1 MRAVIHGDDFTLL
14 GDKENLMWFRSQ
26 VSKRFEAKFRGMIGP
41 EKNDSK
47 EITILNRTVRWTARG
62 IEYEADKRH
71 VEIALQ
77 QVGIESEGKAV
88 SSPLAAKEELAD
100 EPLSQDMASRFRA
113 IVARLNYLA
122 QDRIDIQFAVKEMC
136 RFMSAPKVE
145 HWSQLKR
152 LARYLKGCPRVKC
165 LFGYQAMPKESVL
178 WTDSNYAGC
187 HVTRKS
193 TSGGVLMFG
202 THCIKS
208 WSVTQSV
215 ISLSSGEA
223 EYYAMVKGASVA
235 LGFKSILKE
244 VGVDVMIEL
253 KCDASAAV
261 GIVMRKGLGRVRH
274 IDVTQLWLQEKVA
287 EKKIRI
293 TRVKSVEN
301 VSDGLTKGIS
311 GPEVMWM
318 MGEVGQEITKD
329 QREDK

>member
-1 MRAVIHGDDFTLL
+1 
-14 GDKENLMWFRSQ
+14 
-26 VSKRFEAKFRGMIGP
+26 
-41 EKNDSK
+41 
-47 EITILNRTVRWTARG
+47 
-62 IEYEADKRH
+62 
-71 VEIALQ
+71 
-77 QVGIESEGKAV
+77 
-88 SSPLAAKEELAD
+88 
-100 EPLSQDMASRFRA
+100 
-113 IVARLNYLA
+113 
-122 QDRIDIQFAVKEMC
+122 
-136 RFMSAPKVE
+136 
-145 HWSQLKR
+145 
-152 LARYLKGCPRVKC
+152 
-165 LFGYQAMPKESVL
+165 MPKESVL

-253 KCDASAAV
+253 KCDASAAI